1 MSKLEK
7 LSAQDLKSILL
18 KDLYYYRKEWYNR
31 YLQSYSD
38 MAFKEFTKAK
48 TLIKDFENWEDQSDQ
63 NRTMVRAGLHTWNDY
78 KKISSN

>member
-7 LSAQDLKSILL
+7 LSEQALKNVLL
-18 KDLYYYRKEWYNR
+18 KDLYYYRKEWYSR
-31 YLQSYSD
+31 YRQTRSD
-38 MAFKEFTKAK
+38 KDFKEFTKAK

-63 NRTMVRAGLHTWNDY
+63 NRKMVRAGLHTWNDY

>member
-31 YLQSYSD
+31 YLQNYSD

-63 NRTMVRAGLHTWNDY
+63 NRKMVRTGFHTWNDY
-78 KKISSN
+78 KMISSN